1 QETFPYTHGN
11 GTADATVVDG
21 YVSLGFS
28 IKRGIVDREKG
39 IEGPLLVLST
49 RTVTLDRL
57 ELTVANCRM
66 AWLIN
71 LLTRLFSSTIS
82 TYVCR
87 SLQEQVDEHASALLG
102 TVN

>member
-1 QETFPYTHGN
+1 M
-11 GTADATVVDG
+11 
-21 YVSLGFS
+21 
-28 IKRGIVDREKG
+28 
-39 IEGPLLVLST
+39 LSN

-57 ELTVANCRM
+57 DLTVANCRM

-87 SLQEQVDEHASALLG
+87 SLQQQVDGHASDLLG
-102 TVN
+102 TVNGEGREEKPSAAPN